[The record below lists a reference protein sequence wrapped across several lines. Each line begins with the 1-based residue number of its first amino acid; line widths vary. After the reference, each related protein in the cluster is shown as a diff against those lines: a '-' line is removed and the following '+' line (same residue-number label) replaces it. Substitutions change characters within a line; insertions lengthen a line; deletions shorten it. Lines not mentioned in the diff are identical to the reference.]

1 MVATK
6 IDFMRELRE
15 LYAPAREPS
24 LVEVPDLAFLMI
36 DGHGDPNTEPEF
48 SEAIEALYTVAYAA
62 KFTIKRAPEGID
74 YRVMPLEGVF
84 WAADMSTF
92 TTGERSAW
100 DWTLMIMQPDQVTS
114 EVLGEALA
122 TASEKKSLG
131 AIGRMRLEVFAEGLA
146 AQVLHIGPYAAE
158 GPTIQRLHAF
168 IAEQGYERRGKHHE
182 VYLSDPR
189 RAAPERLKTVLR
201 QPVAGARLA
210 AKSGGPGEAAR

>member
-6 IDFMRELRE
+6 IDFKRELRE

-36 DGHGDPNTEPEF
+36 DGHGDPNTAPEF
-48 SEAIEALYTVAYAA
+48 SEAIEALYTVSYAA
-62 KFTIKRAPEGID
+62 KFAIKRAPEGID

-168 IAEQGYERRGKHHE
+168 IAERGYERTGKHHE
-182 VYLSDPR
+182 IYLSDPR
-189 RAAPERLKTVLR
+189 RAAPER
-201 QPVAGARLA
+201 
-210 AKSGGPGEAAR
+210 